1 MARDTLTPEARAAL
15 RYLSPRRTWTPA
27 PADLVDALRALRR
40 LPHGTLLVGT
50 EGRVLAVAHEGTR
63 TPRALPYAVDE
74 VTGAHTGRT
83 APILDD
89 RRGPRPLPL
98 GTRPATCAREG
109 CDQPRAPHHNAIYC
123 GDRCRRL
130 VAWASDNERRRPHRR
145 SA

>member
-1 MARDTLTPEARAAL
+1 MSL

-27 PADLVDALRALRR
+27 PSDLVDALRALRR

-74 VTGAHTGRT
+74 TTGAHTGRT

-89 RRGPRPLPL
+89 RQGPRPAPLPEPR
-98 GTRPATCAREG
+98 GGCARPG
-109 CDQPRAPHHNAIYC
+109 CDRPLRPHPRAVYC
-123 GDRCRRL
+123 SERCRRL
-130 VAWASDNERRRPHRR
+130 VVWAEDARSSHRR
-145 SA
+145 AS